1 MRTTLLNKNSLFN
14 WDFVVYGMDQISAT
28 FKHKKSCRECKD
40 GDMVLA
46 WLLEQEQINTFI
58 NVLRCKLYMK
68 EIEFDSKDG

>member
-1 MRTTLLNKNSLFN
+1 
-14 WDFVVYGMDQISAT
+14 MDQISAT

-40 GDMVLA
+40 GEMVLA